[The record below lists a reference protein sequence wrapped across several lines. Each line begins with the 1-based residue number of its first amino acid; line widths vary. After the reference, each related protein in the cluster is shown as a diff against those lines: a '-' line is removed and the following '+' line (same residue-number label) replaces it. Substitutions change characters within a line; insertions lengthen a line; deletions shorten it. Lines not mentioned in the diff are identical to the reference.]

1 MESMDSVE
9 KLRKELKYWKY
20 SPYFYQKHNYY
31 ESEWKDSYRMLV
43 DSFMLSSSTFENA
56 LSKSLWIMK
65 LSPVGGVVPYS
76 FKDLENMTLKFS
88 RSQCLIHTMY
98 GRLFADHQGNAAIKT
113 WDFFVPQFPFYA
125 DHPDRFCNELEI
137 LTCEDRDPCLM
148 KLKGFCFQHILA
160 LVYDEMPTQ
169 VLSTNLYS
177 SGNQF
182 GWNARMKVATQLAS
196 LFAWFHERDI
206 HLDFNIKVFDF
217 GFLTPVTNEDNWGPL
232 PYHAIRE
239 PPEARYARHP
249 EYLEYSRQRLV
260 LKDIWNQFSIVISFV
275 LSFEGIQ
282 NLKADVYIFG
292 ILLVELIGN
301 SYIGI
306 EKKMAIHHWIL
317 KELQGEKR
325 SIVNESILQD
335 NDELSNGITDLAVK
349 CLNEDP
355 NERPDMM
362 EVSTNLSNLV
372 GAT

>member
-1 MESMDSVE
+1 MDGVE
-9 KLRKELKYWKY
+9 KLRKEFKYWKY
-20 SPYFYQKHNYY
+20 SPYFYQKRNYY
-31 ESEWKDSYRMLV
+31 ESEWKDSYRILV

-56 LSKSLWIMK
+56 LSKSLWKMK
-65 LSPVGGVVPYS
+65 LSPVGDAVPCS

-98 GRLFADHQGNAAIKT
+98 GRLFADHEGNVAIKT
-113 WDFFVPQFPFYA
+113 WDFFVPQFPCYA
-125 DHPDRFCNELEI
+125 DHPNRFCNELEI
-137 LTCEDRDPCLM
+137 LTREDRHPCLM

-169 VLSTNLYS
+169 VLSTKLH

-182 GWNARMKVATQLAS
+182 GWNARMRVATQLAS
-196 LFAWFHERDI
+196 LFAWFHERRYAFGTVRPKDI
-206 HLDFNIKVFDF
+206 MIDNDFNIKVFDF

-239 PPEARYARHP
+239 PPEARY
-249 EYLEYSRQRLV
+249 
-260 LKDIWNQFSIVISFV
+260 
-275 LSFEGIQ
+275 GIQ

-317 KELQGEKR
+317 KELQGGKR

-335 NDELSNGITDLAVK
+335 NDELANGITDLAVK

-355 NERPDMM
+355 NERPNMM

-372 GAT
+372 GVT

>member
-1 MESMDSVE
+1 MDSVE
-9 KLRKELKYWKY
+9 KLRKEFKYWKH

-65 LSPVGGVVPYS
+65 LSPVGDAVPYS

-113 WDFFVPQFPFYA
+113 WDFFVPQFPYYA

-137 LTCEDRDPCLM
+137 LTREDRHPCLM

-196 LFAWFHERDI
+196 LFAWFHERRYAFGTVRPKDI
-206 HLDFNIKVFDF
+206 MIDNDFNIKVFDF
-217 GFLTPVTNEDNWGPL
+217 GFLTPVTNEENWGPL

-239 PPEARYARHP
+239 PPEARYAK
-249 EYLEYSRQRLV
+249 L
-260 LKDIWNQFSIVISFV
+260 
-275 LSFEGIQ
+275 
-282 NLKADVYIFG
+282 
-292 ILLVELIGN
+292 
-301 SYIGI
+301 
-306 EKKMAIHHWIL
+306 
-317 KELQGEKR
+317 
-325 SIVNESILQD
+325 
-335 NDELSNGITDLAVK
+335 
-349 CLNEDP
+349 
-355 NERPDMM
+355 
-362 EVSTNLSNLV
+362 
-372 GAT
+372 